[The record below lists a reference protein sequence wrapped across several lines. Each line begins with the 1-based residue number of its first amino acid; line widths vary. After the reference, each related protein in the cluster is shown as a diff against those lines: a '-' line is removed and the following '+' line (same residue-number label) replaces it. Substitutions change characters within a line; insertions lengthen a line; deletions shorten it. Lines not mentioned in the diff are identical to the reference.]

1 MKLRS
6 KAFQGTSHQQ
16 NHLSCVFAPVKSE
29 LLSVFWATHQNCL
42 RLLRPRLKISSS
54 TGKNVALWILDMAQ
68 CSKRRPW
75 VKQFSG
81 ATPDSKML
89 LLGPQGVSN
98 IFSQRL
104 TENWMRCWDDEYHWI
119 SAKIRWPNFHI
130 YFVHVVHLHL
140 PAVPGDYHCAD
151 SAADLPGFEH
161 SKGPPRSMQ
170 KGSRSPQRSGTHQA
184 QNGLSFHQF
193 SPVQFVW
200 IFWMGKIIKSVEC
213 HVFKRT
219 LIRSLSEAMTPRQFK
234 IMRKSDRATPS
245 SSRYP
250 CTSPRAFL
258 TTTGSYSTKKRNPS
272 SCRPF
277 HEVVFEVEQHLSNG
291 TTFTIGKAKNMPF
304 HKRIKNAKEL
314 NIWSIPPSES
324 SLIPPLQPSPHAEL
338 PRNA

>member
-1 MKLRS
+1 MNISQDSMAK
-6 KAFQGTSHQQ
+6 FP
-16 NHLSCVFAPVKSE
+16 HLLCP
-29 LLSVFWATHQNCL
+29 CC
-42 RLLRPRLKISSS
+42 P
-54 TGKNVALWILDMAQ
+54 
-68 CSKRRPW
+68 
-75 VKQFSG
+75 
-81 ATPDSKML
+81 
-89 LLGPQGVSN
+89 
-98 IFSQRL
+98 
-104 TENWMRCWDDEYHWI
+104 
-119 SAKIRWPNFHI
+119 SA
-130 YFVHVVHLHL
+130 
-140 PAVPGDYHCAD
+140 
-151 SAADLPGFEH
+151 S
-161 SKGPPRSMQ
+161 
-170 KGSRSPQRSGTHQA
+170 SRSSRWLPLRRLRGGSSRLRTFERATEIDAERKQITSAQWNPSGSKWA
-184 QNGLSFHQF
+184 KFP
-193 SPVQFVW
+193 PVFTSSIVW